1 MKDITANLT
10 AALRERLRIIRDGE
24 SRRDPGKHMARLQTI
39 SARIED
45 LSAALP
51 RPVNPRLAHFL
62 ERRSYDKALEF
73 LESVSPST
81 PKH

>member
-10 AALRERLRIIRDGE
+10 AALRERLRIIRDEE

-62 ERRSYDKALEF
+62 KRRSYDKALEF
-73 LESVSPST
+73 LEGVASST